1 MNLVSIS
8 LDVVYDTVGGR
19 EKVVGRIVPGA
30 LESTWSGPREPK
42 GENLDA
48 EL

>member
-1 MNLVSIS
+1 MIQLG
-8 LDVVYDTVGGR
+8 GGR
-19 EKVVGRIVPGA
+19 KFVGRIVPGA